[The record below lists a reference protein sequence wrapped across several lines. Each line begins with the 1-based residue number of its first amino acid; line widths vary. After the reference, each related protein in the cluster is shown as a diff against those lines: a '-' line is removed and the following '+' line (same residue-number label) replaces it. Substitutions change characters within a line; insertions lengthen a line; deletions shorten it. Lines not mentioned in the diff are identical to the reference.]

1 MKLNQLR
8 DIVAIVEHGSLRA
21 AARELDTPQAALSK
35 SVRALE
41 KELGVE
47 LFARETRGMSLTS
60 LGRLFHQRA
69 SAVVSELRRA
79 SDELAQAQG
88 EEVGQITVGLS
99 IMPHVGM
106 LPYALPQFRR
116 RYPRLKLQLVEGLF
130 PELEPRLRNGTL
142 DFYLG
147 AAPHTPPAP
156 GLVTAL
162 LFENTRTV
170 MARKGHPLAGAR
182 SLKDLQ
188 GADWATTSVDYRA
201 EEDLQALFKAR
212 RLEAPAVVLQAQSA
226 LSMMVALASTDLLA
240 LLPIQW
246 AEFPMTKDTLMSI
259 PLQEQLKA
267 PSIVLI
273 RRPDL
278 PLTPAAEFFCD
289 VMIRRAPAV
298 APTTSAKPRRA
309 TAIAPKPAAAK
320 TRSPRRKA

>member
-8 DIVAIVEHGSLRA
+8 DIVAIVDHGSLRA

-41 KELGVE
+41 RELGVE
-47 LFARETRGMSLTS
+47 LFARESRGMVLTG
-60 LGRLFHQRA
+60 LGKLFHQRA

-79 SDELAQAQG
+79 HDELAQAQG
-88 EEVGQITVGLS
+88 EEGGQITVGLS

-106 LPYALPQFRR
+106 LPYALPQFRQ
-116 RYPRLKLQLVEGLF
+116 RYPRVKLQLVEGLF

-156 GLVTAL
+156 GLVTTL
-162 LFENTRTV
+162 LFENTRAV
-170 MARKGHPLAGAR
+170 MARKGHPLEKAQ
-182 SLKDLQ
+182 SLRELK

-201 EEDLQALFKAR
+201 EEDLQALFRAK
-212 RLEAPAVVLQAQSA
+212 RLPPPSVILQAQSA
-226 LSMMVALASTDLLA
+226 LTVMVALASSDLLA

-246 AEFPMTKDTLMSI
+246 AEFSMTRDVLMNI
-259 PLQEQLKA
+259 PLKETLRA
-267 PSIVLI
+267 PSIVMI

-278 PLTPAAEFFCD
+278 PLTPAAEFFSD
-289 VMIRRAPAV
+289 VMNRYTPVSDA
-298 APTTSAKPRRA
+298 AKPTASARRRHGAA
-309 TAIAPKPAAAK
+309 TRP
-320 TRSPRRKA
+320 RSAG

>member
-8 DIVAIVEHGSLRA
+8 DIVAIVEYGSLRA

-47 LFARETRGMSLTS
+47 LFARETRGMALTA

-79 SDELAQAQG
+79 SDELAQARG
-88 EEVGQITVGLS
+88 DEVGQITVGLS

-156 GLVTAL
+156 GLATTL
-162 LFENTRTV
+162 LFENQRTV
-170 MARKGHPLAGAR
+170 MARKGHPLANAR
-182 SLKDLQ
+182 SLEDLQ

-212 RLEAPAVVLQAQSA
+212 RLQTPAVMLQAQSA
-226 LSMMVALASTDLLA
+226 LSVMVTLAATDLLA

-246 AEFPMTKDTLMSI
+246 AEFPMTQDTLISI
-259 PLQEQLKA
+259 ALQESLKA

-289 VMIRRAPAV
+289 VMLRHAPSTV
-298 APTTSAKPRRA
+298 PLHQQSTSA
-309 TAIAPKPAAAK
+309 PKSGAAK
-320 TRSPRRKA
+320 TRATGHKK

>member
-1 MKLNQLR
+1 MKFNQLR

-47 LFARETRGMSLTS
+47 LFARETRGMVLTA

-69 SAVVSELRRA
+69 SAVMSELRRA

-106 LPYALPQFRR
+106 LPHALPQFRQ
-116 RYPRLKLQLVEGLF
+116 RYPRIRLQLVEGLF

-156 GLVTAL
+156 GLVTTL

-170 MARKGHPLAGAR
+170 MARKSHPLASAR
-182 SLKDLQ
+182 SIKELQ

-201 EEDLQALFKAR
+201 EEDLHALFSAHH
-212 RLEAPAVVLQAQSA
+212 LPAPAVVLHAQSA
-226 LSMMVALASTDLLA
+226 LSMMVALASSDLLA
-240 LLPIQW
+240 LLPVQW
-246 AEFPMTKDTLMSI
+246 AEFPMTKDALISI
-259 PLQEQLKA
+259 SLDEPLRA

-289 VMIRRAPAV
+289 VMMRHAPA
-298 APTTSAKPRRA
+298 P
-309 TAIAPKPAAAK
+309 PAAPARPASK
-320 TRSPRRKA
+320 TTAASKRSPHKSKA

>member
-8 DIVAIVEHGSLRA
+8 DIVAIVDHGSLRA

-41 KELGVE
+41 RELGVE
-47 LFARETRGMSLTS
+47 LFAREARGMVLTG
-60 LGRLFHQRA
+60 LGKLFHQRA
-69 SAVVSELRRA
+69 SAVVNELRRA
-79 SDELAQAQG
+79 HDELAQAQG
-88 EEVGQITVGLS
+88 EEGGQITVGLS

-106 LPYALPQFRR
+106 LPHALPQFRQ
-116 RYPRLKLQLVEGLF
+116 RYPRVKLQLVEGLF

-156 GLVTAL
+156 GLVSTL
-162 LFENTRTV
+162 LFENTRAV
-170 MARKGHPLAGAR
+170 MARKGHPLAQAQ
-182 SLKDLQ
+182 SLRELK

-201 EEDLQALFKAR
+201 EEDLQALFEAK
-212 RLEAPAVVLQAQSA
+212 RLPAPAVVLQAQSA

-246 AEFPMTKDTLMSI
+246 AEFPLTRDVLMRI
-259 PLQEQLKA
+259 PLKERLRA
-267 PSIVLI
+267 PSIVMI

-289 VMIRRAPAV
+289 VMNRHAPATD
-298 APTTSAKPRRA
+298 AGSSAGTVRPRRRV
-309 TAIAPKPAAAK
+309 AAG
-320 TRSPRRKA
+320 RKGSAQ

>member
-21 AARELDTPQAALSK
+21 AARELGTPQAALSK

-47 LFARETRGMSLTS
+47 LFARETRGMVLTS

-106 LPYALPQFRR
+106 LPHALPQFRQ
-116 RYPRLKLQLVEGLF
+116 RYPKVRLQLVEGLF
-130 PELEPRLRNGTL
+130 PALEPRLRNGTL

-156 GLVTAL
+156 GLVTTM

-170 MARKGHPLAGAR
+170 MARKGHPLARAR
-182 SLKDLQ
+182 SLRELQ

-212 RLEAPAVVLQAQSA
+212 RLAAPSVVLQAQSA
-226 LSMMVALASTDLLA
+226 LSMMVALASSDLLA

-246 AEFPMTKDTLMSI
+246 AEFPMTKDVLMSI
-259 PLQEQLKA
+259 ALDEPLKA

-289 VMIRRAPAV
+289 VMNRHAPAPPAAPARATRHRRA
-298 APTTSAKPRRA
+298 
-309 TAIAPKPAAAK
+309 
-320 TRSPRRKA
+320 

>member
-1 MKLNQLR
+1 MKLNQLK
-8 DIVAIVEHGSLRA
+8 DIVAIVEYGSLRA

-47 LFARETRGMSLTS
+47 LFDRETRGMTLTA
-60 LGRLFHQRA
+60 LGHLFHRRA

-88 EEVGQITVGLS
+88 DDVGQITVGLS

-130 PELEPRLRNGTL
+130 PALEPRLRNGTL

-156 GLVTAL
+156 GLVTTV
-162 LFENTRTV
+162 LFENLRTV

-201 EEDLQALFKAR
+201 EEDLHALFKAR
-212 RLEAPAVVLQAQSA
+212 GLKAPAVMLQAQSA
-226 LSMMVALASTDLLA
+226 LSVMVALAATDLVA
-240 LLPIQW
+240 LMPIQW
-246 AEFPMTKDTLMSI
+246 AEFPMTQDTLISI
-259 PLQEQLKA
+259 PLREQLKA

-289 VMIRRAPAV
+289 VMLRH
-298 APTTSAKPRRA
+298 APT
-309 TAIAPKPAAAK
+309 AA
-320 TRSPRRKA
+320 SP